1 MNAGPAPRII
11 NYNKREPTTMQVNI
25 SGHHV
30 EITPS
35 LREYLNEKLTRI
47 ERHFENVTDINCIL
61 TVEKLEHR
69 AEATIHVSGNSLHA
83 HSVEEDM
90 YAAIDALADKLD
102 RQVRKHKEKITDH
115 HARDSVKR
123 NYS

>member
-1 MNAGPAPRII
+1 
-11 NYNKREPTTMQVNI
+11 MQVNI

-30 EITPS
+30 EITPA
-35 LREYLNEKLTRI
+35 LREYLNEKLERI
-47 ERHFENVTDINCIL
+47 ERHFENVTDISCIL

-69 AEATIHVSGNSLHA
+69 AEATVNVSGNSLHA

-90 YAAIDALADKLD
+90 YAAIDSLADKLD

-115 HARDSVKR
+115 HARDSQKR

>member
-1 MNAGPAPRII
+1 
-11 NYNKREPTTMQVNI
+11 MQVNI

-69 AEATIHVSGNSLHA
+69 AEATVNVSGNSLHA

-90 YAAIDALADKLD
+90 YTAIDALADKLD